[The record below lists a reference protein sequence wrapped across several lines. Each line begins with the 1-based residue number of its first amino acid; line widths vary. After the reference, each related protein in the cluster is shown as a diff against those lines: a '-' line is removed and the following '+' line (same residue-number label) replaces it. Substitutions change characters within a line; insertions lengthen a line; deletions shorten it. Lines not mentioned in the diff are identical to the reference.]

1 MIGAPE
7 SAPMRLLRRFGRDR
21 LAWSLRRLHCPVPRD
36 ALVLEVGSGGN
47 PYARANVLLDAYE
60 ETRERHWAPLVADR
74 PTVLGFVENLPF
86 RDQAFDFVI
95 ASHVLEHS
103 TDPARFLGELQRVA
117 RAGYI
122 EVPDAFMERVNPYRD
137 HRLEITVRDDRL
149 LVRRKPGWRTDPA
162 LVELYEPRAKRWIA
176 GETIPNHPFDF
187 HVRHYWQGR
196 IDFEVLDD
204 GVRFDPG
211 DDAGG
216 STAGHAAA
224 HQAGAG
230 GLRQRVLSGLRRML
244 SQAGR
249 NRALDLL
256 PLLRCPACHH
266 PEVRRHG
273 PEVLQCTGCGA
284 RYAVRGGLMLMHP
297 MPPEGTP
304 QTP

>member
-60 ETRERHWAPLVADR
+60 ATRERHWVPLVADR

-103 TDPARFLGELQRVA
+103 TEPARFLGELQRVA

-137 HRLEITVRDDRL
+137 HRLEITVRDGRL
-149 LVRRKPGWRTDPA
+149 LIRRKPGWRTDPT

-187 HVRHYWQGR
+187 HVRHYWRGR
-196 IDFEVLDD
+196 IDYEVLDD
-204 GVRFDPG
+204 DVQFDPDESAG
-211 DDAGG
+211 IAGG
-216 STAGHAAA
+216 GTAPHE
-224 HQAGAG
+224 AGAT
-230 GLRQRVLSGLRRML
+230 GLRQHVLAGLRRLL
-244 SQAGR
+244 SQGAR

-266 PEVRRHG
+266 PDLQGCG
-273 PEVLQCTGCGA
+273 PEILQCAGCGA
-284 RYAVRGGLMLMHP
+284 RYAVRDGMMLMHP
-297 MPPEGTP
+297 MSPEGTP
-304 QTP
+304 PTP